1 MEWNALGGGIC
12 WAGMSTGEPKVDVF
26 KEAAG
31 ERAVRY
37 VKPGMALGLGTGST
51 TDYYLIALGRECRA
65 GRLPGVRGV
74 PTSER
79 SAARARELGIPLTT
93 LSETPV
99 LDLAVDGADEVSP
112 MEGPAINGGAAM
124 GLIKGLGGALL
135 REKIVVQAA
144 KRFVVIVDGG
154 KVTGKL
160 GTRSPLPVEVV
171 QFEHAAHMPFFRS
184 LGAEPVLR
192 GAKQMGQAGEGPY
205 VTDNGNYIYDLKF
218 PQGIENP
225 AELEM
230 KLLKRAGVCQTGL
243 FLGFA
248 SVAVIARPEGV
259 EERMG

>member
-1 MEWNALGGGIC
+1 
-12 WAGMSTGEPKVDVF
+12 MSTGEKKVDPM

-31 ERAVRY
+31 ERAVGY

-51 TDYYLIALGRECRA
+51 TDYFLIALGRECRA

-93 LSETPV
+93 LTETPV
-99 LDLAVDGADEVSP
+99 LDVAVDGADEISP
-112 MEGPAINGGAAM
+112 VEGPSLSGGKAM

-144 KRFVVIVDGG
+144 KKFVVIADGS

-160 GTRSPLPVEVV
+160 GTKPPVPVEVV
-171 QFEHAAHMPFFRS
+171 QFEHGALVPFFRS

-192 GAKQMGQAGEGPY
+192 LGKQMGLEGGAGDRPY
-205 VTDNGNYIYDLKF
+205 VTDNGNFIYDLRF
-218 PQGIENP
+218 PSGIDDP
-225 AELEM
+225 AGLEI

-259 EERMG
+259 EERLG